1 MYLRI
6 LAFATTSGTLPDMA
20 AAHTSSPDLVQHPHL
35 TTAGLFVEA
44 HAGFTTLLEREM
56 ARSCDLS
63 VQWFDVLMRLVRT
76 PGHRLRMSDLAAQTT
91 LSASGLT
98 RAVDRLEGAGL
109 VRREAC
115 PSDRRG
121 AFAVLTD
128 AGEERITTAIP
139 VHLSQ
144 LRAIF
149 DDLYSPDEVEVLT
162 DLLRRLRD
170 SVNPDAARASLPHED
185 DDD

>member
-1 MYLRI
+1 MRM
-6 LAFATTSGTLPDMA
+6 AATTGDT
-20 AAHTSSPDLVQHPHL
+20 DLVQHPHL

-44 HAGFTTLLEREM
+44 HAGFTGRLEREL
-56 ARSCDLS
+56 ARECDLS
-63 VQWFDVLMRLVRT
+63 GQWFDVLMRLVRT

-98 RAVDRLEGAGL
+98 RVVDRLEANGL

-121 AFAVLTD
+121 AFAALTA
-128 AGEERITTAIP
+128 AGEARITAALP
-139 VHLSQ
+139 VHVGQ
-144 LRAIF
+144 LEAVF
-149 DDLYSPDEVEVLT
+149 GDLYSPAEVETLT

-170 SVNPDAARASLPHED
+170 RMNPEAASASNPIPDCDEPTEA
-185 DDD
+185 